1 MSRPAA
7 TSSLTAAAR
16 SHPSNPSNPRRTSAP
31 HLLRTQL
38 RTRRSLFVAV
48 TATCVVGIGAVAL
61 APAIRRELRSR
72 FSSASV
78 QQRVAEVSGRVLP
91 VWESRLQ
98 AVGLPAIPE
107 RLILVAD
114 KTARACLV
122 LAPAGADGSWVQL
135 ARYSFT
141 AASGTTG
148 PKLREGDHQVPEGFY
163 GVESLNPNSRFHL
176 ALRVGYPSPA
186 DLDAA
191 AADARPRDTLGGDIM
206 IHGGAS
212 SVGCIALGDSA
223 IEELFWLVA
232 TVGKE
237 HVELLIT
244 PGCQPTKLVS
254 ATTPGWLARRY
265 GQLEARFVELGISSP
280 AAGPP

>member
-1 MSRPAA
+1 M
-7 TSSLTAAAR
+7 
-16 SHPSNPSNPRRTSAP
+16 
-31 HLLRTQL
+31 LR
-38 RTRRSLFVAV
+38 RRSLFVAV
-48 TATCVVGIGAVAL
+48 TAACVVGIGAAAL
-61 APAIRRELRSR
+61 APSIRRELRSR
-72 FSSASV
+72 LSSASI
-78 QQRVAEVSGRVLP
+78 QERVAEVSGRVRPL
-91 VWESRLQ
+91 WESRLQ
-98 AVGLPAIPE
+98 TVGLPAIPE

-122 LAPAGADGSWVQL
+122 LAPTGADGSWVQL

-191 AADARPRDTLGGDIM
+191 ATDARRRDNLGGDIM
-206 IHGGAS
+206 IHGGSS

-237 HVELLIT
+237 HVELLLT
-244 PGCQPTKLVS
+244 PGPHPTELIS
-254 ATTPGWLARRY
+254 AATPGWLARRY
-265 GQLEARFVELGISSP
+265 GQLEARLVELGISSK